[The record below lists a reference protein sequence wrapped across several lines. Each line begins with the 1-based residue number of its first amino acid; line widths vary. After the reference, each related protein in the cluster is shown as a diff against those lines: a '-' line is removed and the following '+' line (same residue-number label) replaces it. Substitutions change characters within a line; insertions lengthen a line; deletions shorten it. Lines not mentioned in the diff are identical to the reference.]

1 MVQSRRANQR
11 GQASLIGLLVT
22 LAIIMVLAAMYYS
35 QIAGDHSEPGQG
47 ATPRERAYGA
57 ACSEYESQLNQ
68 AVFMYKNDHDDHPPR
83 NLEELK
89 AYGVTEDQIHAQGC
103 YFQIDPASGHVSDVG
118 QGKYVPVN
126 PPASAIYKGRATG
139 FHPDQPSQAQPASP
153 APSYTPQAP
162 PAQSYPAP
170 PPGGGGGSS
179 TIGPGGV
186 RIPNMSTPDPNA
198 GDPGADQ

>member
-1 MVQSRRANQR
+1 MVQSRRATQR
-11 GQASLIGLLVT
+11 GQASLIGLLIT
-22 LAIIMVLAAMYYS
+22 LAIIMILAAVYYP
-35 QIAGDHSEPGQG
+35 QIAADHSEPGQG

-83 NLEELK
+83 SLEELK
-89 AYGVTEDQIHAQGC
+89 AYGVTDDQIHAQGC

-139 FHPDQPSQAQPASP
+139 FHPDQPSQAPPAP
-153 APSYTPQAP
+153 APSYTPIPPPSAAP
-162 PAQSYPAP
+162 SDPAA
-170 PPGGGGGSS
+170 PGGGGGS

-186 RIPNMSTPDPNA
+186 RIPNSQPVDPSA
-198 GDPGADQ
+198 GDPGQDQ